1 MRTKEQP
8 ISTNGCYCAS
18 KEAPTAGIR
27 KAYVT
32 PELSPLTFD
41 FDMAILTGSVM
52 TDKPVMAKE
61 VSVEE
66 FSYGFSDSGLV
77 DEGFDVNFE

>member
-1 MRTKEQP
+1 MKTKEQP
-8 ISTNGCYCAS
+8 ISTKGCYCAS
-18 KEAPTAGIR
+18 NEAPTEKRR
-27 KAYVT
+27 KAYST
-32 PELSPLTFD
+32 PEFSPLTID
-41 FDMAILTGSVM
+41 SDMAILTGSVM
-52 TDKPVMAKE
+52 IDKPVMAKE